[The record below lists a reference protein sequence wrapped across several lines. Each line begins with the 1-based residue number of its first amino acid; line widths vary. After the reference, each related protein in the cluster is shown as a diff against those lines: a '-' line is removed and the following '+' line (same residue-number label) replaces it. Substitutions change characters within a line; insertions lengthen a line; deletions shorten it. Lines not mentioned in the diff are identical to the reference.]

1 MELGSDLVFEAQALA
16 LRRLEAKFH
25 GRGRG
30 TYGLGLEVEAFA
42 LRFWP

>member
-1 MELGSDLVFEAQALA
+1 MELGSDLVFEALA

-25 GRGRG
+25 GRGLG
-30 TYGLGLEVEAFA
+30 TYVLGLEVEAFA